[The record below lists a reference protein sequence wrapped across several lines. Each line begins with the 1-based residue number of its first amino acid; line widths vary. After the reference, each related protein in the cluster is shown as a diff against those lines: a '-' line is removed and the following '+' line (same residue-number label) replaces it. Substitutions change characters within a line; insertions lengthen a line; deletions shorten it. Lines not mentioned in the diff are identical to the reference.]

1 VGSQKA
7 GNLPK
12 KSEHPGTFTRQASSK
27 EQFSMINGPGAMQ
40 QAIAEKRTQVGGDWF
55 FWIAGF
61 SVINSVL
68 AFANTS
74 IHFVIGLGTTELVDS
89 GAFIASKG
97 AAIALD
103 VLIAGFYALFGLFA
117 RKGAKWA
124 FIVGAVF
131 YALDGLLLL
140 TFKDWL
146 AVAFHAYVLFR
157 LFQGF
162 QAAQQLSVL
171 RAQSASFGNN
181 GYVPPSSTPSS
192 DVWPPPPSA

>member
-1 VGSQKA
+1 
-7 GNLPK
+7 
-12 KSEHPGTFTRQASSK
+12 
-27 EQFSMINGPGAMQ
+27 MINGPGAMQ

-68 AFANTS
+68 AFFNAS
-74 IHFVIGLGTTELVDS
+74 IHFVIGLGTTELIDS
-89 GAFIASKG
+89 GAIGIPKG

-103 VLIAGFYALFGLFA
+103 ILVAAFYVLYGFFA

-124 FIVGAVF
+124 FIIGAVF
-131 YALDGLLLL
+131 YALDGLLLV

-146 AVAFHAYVLFR
+146 AVAFHAYALYR
-157 LFQGF
+157 IFQGF
-162 QAAQQLSVL
+162 QAAQQLSVF
-171 RAQSASFGNN
+171 RSQQAGFGNG